1 MFGVGDDINEFSR
14 KRERKDVSIVS
25 VFSSKAR
32 VDDCIRVLK
41 KLNGR
46 S

>member
-1 MFGVGDDINEFSR
+1 MFGVGDDVNEFPR

-25 VFSSKAR
+25 VFPSKAG
-32 VDDCIRVLK
+32 VDDCIRVFK